1 MGKILII
8 GAGAMGSAFTFPCI
22 DNKHTV
28 TVAGSPLENDQ
39 IDILIKDSFHKHL
52 DCKLSDK
59 ITFIKAEKIKEEIKN
74 NYDVVVVG
82 VNSKGINWISN
93 ELNSINLKSP
103 ILLLT
108 KGLAIKNNK
117 FQILTNLFKNPN
129 VTGVAGPCLAKDLS
143 KKNKTGVVF
152 TNKNISSAEKIG
164 NLVKTDYYFM
174 DYSDDLI
181 GVEICAAIKNLYSM
195 LIGSSNDLNT
205 AAILMQ
211 KSVSEMGN
219 FIKLFGGKEKT
230 VYGLA
235 GLGDLYVSIAGG
247 RNRKMGQY
255 LGEGYSYS
263 QAKSKFMLND
273 TIEGA
278 ELAFDIGRKILK
290 DVPKKDFPLMYSL
303 VDSLLNDKKLDI
315 KWQNSSH

>member
-1 MGKILII
+1 
-8 GAGAMGSAFTFPCI
+8 
-22 DNKHTV
+22 
-28 TVAGSPLENDQ
+28 
-39 IDILIKDSFHKHL
+39 
-52 DCKLSDK
+52 
-59 ITFIKAEKIKEEIKN
+59 
-74 NYDVVVVG
+74 
-82 VNSKGINWISN
+82 
-93 ELNSINLKSP
+93 
-103 ILLLT
+103 
-108 KGLAIKNNK
+108 
-117 FQILTNLFKNPN
+117 
-129 VTGVAGPCLAKDLS
+129 
-143 KKNKTGVVF
+143 
-152 TNKNISSAEKIG
+152 
-164 NLVKTDYYFM
+164 
-174 DYSDDLI
+174 
-181 GVEICAAIKNLYSM
+181 
-195 LIGSSNDLNT
+195 
-205 AAILMQ
+205 MQ

-315 KWQNSSH
+315 KWLNSSH